1 MIVHLLLQ
9 RCSFIQHQ
17 LVNKSVVYYP
27 ILPSITA
34 SSGSGSPVLFAA
46 SFAVEQLSLAR
57 SFQSPSHPYW

>member
-46 SFAVEQLSLAR
+46 ITMYILYA
-57 SFQSPSHPYW
+57 YN